1 MPAYYSPL
9 KALQETYH
17 QVDPGSVSSMI
28 TVDTA
33 PGGALPR
40 TQETNRFNPRVN
52 PTAGQ
57 PKNWFTSEPSL
68 IQERNRRYDTLEHV
82 QPGRNVRLPR
92 STHFSLQSD
101 LNSGFIR
108 PDRNGEYYT
117 NLGDAFTD
125 NLLLGNRTVY
135 RDMRTAKLLHDD
147 IANHRRA
154 AAKAHWGSLGNPY
167 ASAKGLTHPIVMGSL
182 TKADRITD
190 ANRDFYT
197 TGNVPIKFNT
207 GTSRFSHRPPFVD
220 RVDDSASYA
229 IMPRNGYAPHIGLNS
244 VKVDKDVAEGDRAD
258 GLERMIDDIPVNAT
272 ELANWS
278 PDVGTL
284 RHELAHLMTDI
295 TPGSE
300 RTVDEVYNPNRELS
314 TYANSASDEAL
325 RAHRFMKDVYTRHL
339 MNQGLKPEEVVAKVQ
354 DPEAFLEFMNSVY
367 NSGEGGGFSLP
378 EGSVPV
384 GSEVEAYRAAN
395 GLRSIVAE
403 LLGNDSVNAYNS
415 WARNDEEL
423 RGRYYPHIVP
433 AVPEKENPNA
443 IKHPRLRIVPRR
455 RSLFRSLHPQV
466 NNNRSGQ
473 TATDS
478 IA

>member
-68 IQERNRRYDTLEHV
+68 IQERNRRYDTLERV

-125 NLLLGNRTVY
+125 NLLLGPRTVY
-135 RDMRTAKLLHDD
+135 RDMRTAKLLQDD
-147 IANHRRA
+147 IANRRRA

-182 TKADRITD
+182 TKADRIED
-190 ANRDFYT
+190 DNRNFYT

-207 GTSRFSHRPPFVD
+207 GVASFYPKLPFVD
-220 RVDDSASYA
+220 YGDSSYA
-229 IMPRNGYAPHIGLNS
+229 MMPDLGFAPHIGLTS
-244 VKVDKDVAEGDRAD
+244 SKVGKDVAADDRAV
-258 GLERMIDDIPVNAT
+258 GLDRMLNDSSVNTPEHDNKAPDI
-272 ELANWS
+272 
-278 PDVGTL
+278 GTL
-284 RHELAHLMTDI
+284 RHELAHLMTG
-295 TPGSE
+295 TTQGSKSA
-300 RTVDEVYNPNRELS
+300 VDEVYNTNRERG

-395 GLRSIVAE
+395 GLRPIVAE
-403 LLGNDSVNAYNS
+403 LLGNDSVEAYNS
-415 WARNDEEL
+415 WARNDGEL
-423 RGRYYPHIVP
+423 RDRYYPHIVP

-466 NNNRSGQ
+466 NNNRRGQ
-473 TATDS
+473 APTDS